1 MKRPKHTLPPPE
13 LELPHT
19 LHTDRHRFEEV
30 QVPIITIS
38 ATFKSEI
45 AEHFQEKSKVQEEV
59 VLSRAHY
66 SMAVGVFA
74 AAKEKGLTT
83 WLVDPMNYVSLA
95 NWGKVTFTEKLGEAA
110 ARIPLL
116 KKLKDLVDSLVRTRL
131 PVSGAVR
138 IPIEYVSQRTTQPI
152 ISLHYEAG
160 NLLAAAG
167 RRVLQVVTDP
177 HVRPQYLLE
186 AQRPNIT
193 FAVFDEETKRMFLE
207 KAEEAKK
214 SVPATRVVVTGPPV
228 DPRIVATRRN
238 KKVGVQEKR
247 ELRLVIATG
256 GLGTNMGEIH
266 TVLESLLPGVK
277 EKKLSLILYAGTHL
291 DFRSMFYSLP
301 KKHKV
306 PVGDITTKKPVRV
319 IYDESIIQA
328 NQELIEHAF
337 PWADGF
343 ITKPSGDMAYDAAA
357 SGCFFLSLSPWGEWE
372 ENIANLFEGLEISQ
386 KADIED
392 FPKQLNQL
400 LASGWVATAI
410 QNARNIDPLFLN
422 GAEKIVD
429 LQRKLSVEL

>member
-1 MKRPKHTLPPPE
+1 MTTRVHTLPPPE

-45 AEHFQEKSKVQEEV
+45 AEQFKEKSKTKKEV

-74 AAKEKGLTT
+74 EAQKKGLTT

-95 NWGKVTFTEKLGEAA
+95 NWGKVTFTERLGEAA

-138 IPIEYVSQRTTQPI
+138 IPIQYVSQRTRLPI

-160 NLLAAAG
+160 NLLASAG

-177 HVRPQYLLE
+177 HVRPQYLSE

-193 FAVFDEETKRMFLE
+193 FAVFDEETKKQFLK
-207 KAEEAKK
+207 KAKEAKIA
-214 SVPATRVVVTGPPV
+214 VPATRVVVTGPPV
-228 DPRIVATRRN
+228 DPRIIVARKH
-238 KKVGVQEKR
+238 KKATSFLGR

-256 GLGTNMGEIH
+256 GLGTNMGEIRM
-266 TVLESLLPGVK
+266 VLESLLPRVE
-277 EKKLSLILYAGTHL
+277 EKKLSLILYAGTHI
-291 DFRSMFYSLP
+291 DFRQMFYSLP
-301 KKHKV
+301 KKHQV
-306 PVGDITTKKPVRV
+306 LVGDITTTLPVRV

-343 ITKPSGDMAYDAAA
+343 ITKPSGDMAYDAVA

-372 ENIANLFEGLEISQ
+372 ENIAKIFENLEISQ
-386 KADIED
+386 KADVAN
-392 FPKQLNQL
+392 FPKQLDTL
-400 LASGWVATAI
+400 IASGWVETAI
-410 QNARNIDPLFLN
+410 KNALNIDQLFLH
-422 GAEKIVD
+422 GAENIVD
-429 LQRKLSVEL
+429 LQRKLSVE